1 MQCLSHNCTM
11 SISTEQ
17 QEVMGMRM
25 TPVYNLSLLQA
36 IHELNDCTLSELKR
50 HYLPPE
56 QPGVVQGIAVSF
68 DSDLQTLVSMGCV
81 SVSQDIVSIP
91 VIRK

>member
-1 MQCLSHNCTM
+1 MD
-11 SISTEQ
+11 
-17 QEVMGMRM
+17 MRM

-81 SVSQDIVSIP
+81 SVSQDRVRFINWP
-91 VIRK
+91 